1 MSENASKG
9 RFLKP
14 DELQN
19 DGNERK
25 IKENLK
31 ERARRR
37 KEREG
42 KKAMVAL
49 LVFIMATVS

>member
-37 KEREG
+37 KEGEK

>member
-1 MSENASKG
+1 MSENASKD

>member
-37 KEREG
+37 KEGEE